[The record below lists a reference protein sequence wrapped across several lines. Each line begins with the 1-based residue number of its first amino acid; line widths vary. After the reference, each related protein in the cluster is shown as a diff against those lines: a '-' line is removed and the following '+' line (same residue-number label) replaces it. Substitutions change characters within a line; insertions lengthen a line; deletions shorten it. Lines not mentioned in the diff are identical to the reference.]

1 MTPLIQP
8 VERPI
13 LKNNTIAKLVT
24 PFVLLAAFSFSAHVS
39 AGDVVHSG
47 EFVGK
52 SDHITTGKVTIE
64 KVANGYLVKL
74 ADNFS
79 LDGAPEPSVGFGK
92 DGEFDAKSDLGDL
105 VSITGGQTYL
115 IPASVDISKYNE
127 IYIWCDKFSV
137 PLGVAALK

>member
-1 MTPLIQP
+1 VTPLIQP

-24 PFVLLAAFSFSAHVS
+24 PFFLLAAFSFSAHVS

-79 LDGAPEPSVGFGK
+79 LG
-92 DGEFDAKSDLGDL
+92 
-105 VSITGGQTYL
+105 
-115 IPASVDISKYNE
+115 VDISKYNE